1 MKQLTAIIIP
11 ALLTAHTLHA
21 REKEA
26 WSYSQCVEY
35 AREHNIDL
43 RKFLREEK
51 SAELS
56 LEEAK
61 AQWTPT
67 LDFATGHAY
76 ANTPWGAGQGASP
89 NAYNSSYSLSAGW
102 TLYDGGVRTN
112 TIKRGSLG
120 AEQRRLE
127 TAQAMRTLETDIL
140 QVYINLLYNREAIG
154 IYEEAEALSRAQA
167 ERGKALMESGRI
179 SRVDYSRLVSQHEQD
194 LYESV
199 NARASYSTRLME
211 LKQILELGIDA
222 GIEPDSVSWTDA
234 EVLSALP
241 DISDSYS
248 LALDN
253 DLVLKS
259 YGLEREIAG
268 LDTEIAR
275 AGAMPKIS
283 VNASAGTGYMAPAS
297 TSFGTALR
305 RNLSE
310 TIGLTLSVP
319 ILDQK
324 KTKTATAQARVREM
338 DADLDTEKRR
348 TQLSQLVEGSYIDT
362 RAAQARFEASLR
374 QLESAQ
380 LTSDLTNEQFSLGYV
395 DAIELM
401 SAHNDLTEARRSA
414 LQAKYMAM
422 LGKKMIEY
430 WRTATITL

>member
-11 ALLTAHTLHA
+11 ALLTALSLHA
-21 REKEA
+21 EEET
-26 WSYSQCVEY
+26 WSYGKCVEY
-35 AREHNIDL
+35 ARSHNIDL
-43 RKFLREEK
+43 RKSLLSEK

-56 LEEAK
+56 LEEAE

-67 LDFATGHAY
+67 LDFSTGQGY
-76 ANTPWGAGQGASP
+76 VNTPWGAEQGASP
-89 NAYNSSYSLSAGW
+89 NAYNSSYSLNASW

-112 TIKRGSLG
+112 SIKRNRL
-120 AEQRRLE
+120 ATEQRRLE
-127 TAQAMRTLETDIL
+127 TGQTMRTLETDLL

-154 IYEEAEALSRAQA
+154 IYEEAETLSKAQA

-194 LYESV
+194 LYETV
-199 NARASYSTRLME
+199 NARATYSTRLME

-241 DISDSYS
+241 PLAESYD
-248 LALDN
+248 LALGN
-253 DLVLKS
+253 DLTLQG
-259 YGLEREIAG
+259 YGIAKDMAG
-268 LDTEIAR
+268 LDVEIAR

-283 VNASAGTGYMAPAS
+283 VNASAGTGYMAPAA

-305 RNLSE
+305 RNLNE
-310 TIGLTLSVP
+310 AIGLTLSVP
-319 ILDQK
+319 IFDQK
-324 KTKTATAQARVREM
+324 KTRTATAQARVEQM
-338 DADLDTEKRR
+338 DADLDIEKRR

-362 RAAQARFEASLR
+362 RSAQARFEASLR

-380 LTSDLTNEQFSLGYV
+380 LTSDLTNEQFALGYI
-395 DAIELM
+395 DTIELM
-401 SAHNDLTEARRSA
+401 TAHKDLTEARHSA

-430 WRTATITL
+430 WRTASITL